1 MLLVAAIAVAG
12 LAVAFP
18 VGMGTALVTGVIGN
32 YILRRQGTP
41 VLLFT
46 GAAIIA
52 GAIIVDAF
60 AYRAHAL
67 GKLEY
72 QIRTGKSKSTRK
84 TVSAKAIVLS
94 VASGLLMGSF
104 FPLVDTAR
112 QGDPG
117 LGPYSIGLVFAI
129 GVFLSTFVFNLFFM
143 NLPVE
148 GEPLEMFLY
157 LKGNLKQH
165 LLGIAGGIISYTGI
179 VASFAGASAPE
190 KVQVGPVIGYAIGQG
205 AAIVGALWGILVWRE
220 FAGADPRVR
229 ILLGVMLILFVCGLA
244 TVSLAPLFVTR

>member
-1 MLLVAAIAVAG
+1 
-12 LAVAFP
+12 
-18 VGMGTALVTGVIGN
+18 
-32 YILRRQGTP
+32 
-41 VLLFT
+41 
-46 GAAIIA
+46 
-52 GAIIVDAF
+52 
-60 AYRAHAL
+60 
-67 GKLEY
+67 
-72 QIRTGKSKSTRK
+72 
-84 TVSAKAIVLS
+84 
-94 VASGLLMGSF
+94 
-104 FPLVDTAR
+104 
-112 QGDPG
+112 
-117 LGPYSIGLVFAI
+117 
-129 GVFLSTFVFNLFFM
+129 M